1 MSSPAVAAVILAAGG
16 STRFGAPKQL
26 LPWQGRPLIA
36 HVADMA
42 WMAGLS
48 PVVVVVGAEAE
59 QVTPALA
66 GRDVLVL
73 RNYRWHEGMSTS
85 LSLGVAA
92 LPSSVE
98 AAVFLPVDQPLV
110 DVRFLRS
117 LVAYWQ
123 QRNAGIVIPVGREG
137 QRGTPVLF
145 ARRFFAELAQLSGD
159 IGGRALFAQ
168 YPDECAMMPVTDSN
182 ILTDVDTP
190 AAYEALL
197 ARQGMSLEWDALKGV
212 ICDMDGV
219 LWRGETPLPGL
230 HDFFALLEARRIP
243 YVLAT
248 NNASKTP
255 EQYVEKLARMGIV
268 THTEHVL
275 NSATAA
281 ADYLA
286 TQATPGAPVYPI
298 GGPGIREALRSHGF
312 TLTEGD
318 HADYVVVGWDRDLTW
333 RKLATAT
340 LLIRNGAGFIAANPD
355 RTFPMEDGLVPGNGA
370 QVAALITATDVTP
383 VMAGKPGPL
392 LYERA
397 LARMGVAPEATLVIG
412 DRLDTDILGG
422 LRLGMPTALVL
433 SGITQADELPA
444 SPIHPDVVFDDLAAL
459 VQAWQGRLQKS
470 HDSPA

>member
-1 MSSPAVAAVILAAGG
+1 MSKTTVAAVILAAGG

-42 WMAGLS
+42 WIAGLS
-48 PVVVVVGAEAE
+48 PVIVVVGAEAE
-59 QVTPALA
+59 QVTPTLA
-66 GRDVLVL
+66 GRDVRVL
-73 RNYRWHEGMSTS
+73 RNYRWEAGMSTS
-85 LSLGVAA
+85 LGLGVAA

-98 AAVFLPVDQPLV
+98 AAVFLPVDQPRV
-110 DVRFLRS
+110 DARFLRA
-117 LVAYWQ
+117 LVAYWKQ
-123 QRNAGIVIPVGREG
+123 HDAGIVVPVGREG

-145 ARRFFAELAQLSGD
+145 TRRFFAELAQLSGD
-159 IGGRALFAQ
+159 VGGRALFAR
-168 YPDECAMMPVTDSN
+168 YHDDLVTMPVTDHDV
-182 ILTDVDTP
+182 LTDVDTP
-190 AAYEALL
+190 ATYEELL
-197 ARQGMSLEWDALKGV
+197 ARQVASLDWRAIKGV

-219 LWRGETPLPGL
+219 LWRGDTPLPGL
-230 HDFFALLEARRIP
+230 HDFFALLEARNLP

-268 THTEHVL
+268 TSTEHVL

-286 TQATPGAPVYPI
+286 TQAAPGTPVYAI
-298 GGPGIREALRSHGF
+298 GGPGVREALRSHGF
-312 TLTEGD
+312 VLTDGER
-318 HADYVVVGWDRDLTW
+318 ADYVFVGWDRDLTW
-333 RKLATAT
+333 QKLATAT
-340 LLIRNGAGFIAANPD
+340 LLIRGGAGFIATNPD
-355 RTFPMEDGLVPGNGA
+355 RTFPMEEGLVPGNGA
-370 QVAALITATDVTP
+370 QVAALVTATDVTP
-383 VMAGKPGPL
+383 VTAGKPGPL

-397 LARMGVAPEATLVIG
+397 LARMGTSPEATLVIG

-433 SGITQADELPA
+433 SGIVQADELPA

-459 VQAWQGRLQKS
+459 VRAWRT
-470 HDSPA
+470 

>member
-1 MSSPAVAAVILAAGG
+1 MSESTVAAVILAAGG
-16 STRFGAPKQL
+16 STRFGVPKQL

-59 QVTPALA
+59 QTVPALA
-66 GRDVLVL
+66 GRDVCVL
-73 RNYRWHEGMSTS
+73 RNYRWQEGMSTS

-92 LPSSVE
+92 LPSTVE
-98 AAVFLPVDQPLV
+98 AAVFLPVDQPRV
-110 DVRFLRS
+110 EARFLRS
-117 LVAYWQ
+117 LVTYWQ
-123 QRNAGIVIPVGREG
+123 QHNAGIVVPVGREG
-137 QRGTPVLF
+137 RRGTPVLF
-145 ARRFFAELAQLSGD
+145 TRRFFPELAQISGD
-159 IGGRALFAQ
+159 TGGRTLFAQ
-168 YPDECAMMPVTDSN
+168 YSDELVTMLVADPEV
-182 ILTDVDTP
+182 LTDVDTP

-197 ARQGMSLEWDALKGV
+197 ARRSTSPAVDFGAVKGV

-230 HDFFALLEARRIP
+230 HDFFALLESQSIG

-255 EQYVEKLARMGIV
+255 EQYVEKLARMGIE
-268 THTEHVL
+268 TSTDHVL

-286 TQATPGAPVYPI
+286 TQAAPGTPVYAI
-298 GGPGIREALRSHGF
+298 GGPGTREALRLHGF
-312 TLTEGD
+312 VLTEGD
-318 HADYVVVGWDRDLTW
+318 HADYVVVGWDRELTW
-333 RKLATAT
+333 KKLATAT
-340 LLIRNGAGFIAANPD
+340 LCIRGGAGFIATNPD

-370 QVAALITATDVTP
+370 QVAALMTATDVTP
-383 VMAGKPGPL
+383 VIAGKPGPL
-392 LYERA
+392 LYEGA
-397 LARMGVAPEATLVIG
+397 LARMGVAPEETLVVG

-433 SGITQADELPA
+433 SGITHLDELTA
-444 SPIHPDVVFDDLAAL
+444 SPIHPDIIFDDLAAL
-459 VQAWQGRLQKS
+459 VQAWQKEK
-470 HDSPA
+470 

>member
-1 MSSPAVAAVILAAGG
+1 MSNSPVAAVILAAGG

-26 LPWQGRPLIA
+26 LPWQGRPLVA

-48 PVVVVVGAEAE
+48 PVIVVVGAEAE

-66 GRDVLVL
+66 GRDVCVL
-73 RNYRWHEGMSTS
+73 RNYRWQEGMSTS
-85 LSLGVAA
+85 LGLGVAA

-110 DVRFLRS
+110 DARFLRS
-117 LVAYWQ
+117 LMTYWQ
-123 QRNAGIVIPVGREG
+123 QHDAGIVVPVGREG
-137 QRGTPVLF
+137 RRGTPVLF

-159 IGGRALFAQ
+159 TGGRALFAQ
-168 YPDECAMMPVTDSN
+168 HKDDLVTMPVADPDL
-182 ILTDVDTP
+182 LTDVDTP

-197 ARQGMSLEWDALKGV
+197 ARQATSLEWGAIKGV

-230 HDFFALLEARRIP
+230 HDFFALLESRHLP

-255 EQYVEKLARMGIV
+255 DQYVEKLARMGIV
-268 THTEHVL
+268 TNTEHVL

-286 TQATPGAPVYPI
+286 TQAAPGTPVYPI

-312 TLTEGD
+312 TLTEGE

-333 RKLATAT
+333 HKLATAT
-340 LLIRNGAGFIAANPD
+340 LLIRGGAGFIAANPD

-370 QVAALITATDVTP
+370 QVAALIAATDVTP

-392 LYERA
+392 LYERV
-397 LARMGVAPEATLVIG
+397 LARMGTTPEATLVIG

-422 LRLGMPTALVL
+422 LRLGMPAALLL
-433 SGITQADELPA
+433 SGITQPDELPA

-459 VQAWQGRLQKS
+459 VRDWAMVG
-470 HDSPA
+470 

>member
-1 MSSPAVAAVILAAGG
+1 MSGSTIAAVILAAGG
-16 STRFGAPKQL
+16 STRFGVPKQL
-26 LPWQGRPLIA
+26 LRWQGRPLIA

-42 WMAGLS
+42 WMAGLN
-48 PVVVVVGAEAE
+48 PIIVVVGAEAE

-66 GRDVLVL
+66 GREVQVL
-73 RNYRWHEGMSTS
+73 RNYRWQQGLSTS

-92 LPSSVE
+92 LTPEVD

-110 DVRFLRS
+110 DARFLRA
-117 LVAYWQ
+117 LVAYWEQ
-123 QRNAGIVIPVGREG
+123 HRAGIVVPVRDAG
-137 QRGTPVLF
+137 QRGMPVLF
-145 ARRFFAELAQLSGD
+145 TRRFFAELANLSGD
-159 IGGRALFAQ
+159 IGGRALFAS
-168 YPDECAMMPVTDSN
+168 YPDALMTMPVADPDV
-182 ILTDVDTP
+182 LTDVDTP

-197 ARQGMSLEWDALKGV
+197 ARQTPSLDWGAVKGV

-230 HDFFALLEARRIP
+230 HEFFALLESRHIG

-255 EQYVEKLARMGIV
+255 EQYVEKLSRMGVPI
-268 THTEHVL
+268 TTGHVL

-286 TQATPGAPVYPI
+286 TQAAPGTPVYAI
-298 GGPGIREALRSHGF
+298 GGPGVREALLLHGF
-312 TLTEGD
+312 TLTDGAP
-318 HADYVVVGWDRDLTW
+318 ADYVVVGWDRDLTW

-340 LLIRNGAGFIAANPD
+340 LLIRGGAGFIATNPD

-370 QVAALITATDVTP
+370 QVAALVTATDVTP
-383 VMAGKPGPL
+383 VMVGKPSPL

-397 LARMGVAPEATLVIG
+397 LARMGTTPEETLVIG

-433 SGITQADELPA
+433 SGITRPEELPT
-444 SPIHPDVVFDDLAAL
+444 SPIHPDVVFDNLAAL
-459 VQAWQGRLQKS
+459 VETWTMAG
-470 HDSPA
+470 

>member
-1 MSSPAVAAVILAAGG
+1 MSEPTIAAVILAAGG

-42 WMAGLS
+42 WLAGLS
-48 PVVVVVGAEAE
+48 PIVVVVGAEAE
-59 QVTPALA
+59 RVTSALA
-66 GRDVLVL
+66 GRDALVL
-73 RNYRWHEGMSTS
+73 RNYRWREGMSAS

-92 LPSSVE
+92 LPPAVE

-110 DVRFLRS
+110 DARFLRS
-117 LVAYWQ
+117 LVTHWQ
-123 QRNAGIVIPVGREG
+123 HYNAGIVVPVGREG

-159 IGGRALFAQ
+159 IGGRTLFAQ
-168 YPDECAMMPVTDSN
+168 YPDERAAMPVADPD

-197 ARQGMSLEWDALKGV
+197 ARQAPALEWGALKGV
-212 ICDMDGV
+212 VCDMDGV

-230 HDFFALLEARRIP
+230 RDFFALLEDRQIP
-243 YVLAT
+243 HILAT

-268 THTEHVL
+268 TNTEHVL

-286 TQATPGAPVYPI
+286 TRAAPGAPVYPI
-298 GGPGIREALRSHGF
+298 GGPGIREALRLRGF
-312 TLTEGD
+312 ALTEGD
-318 HADYVVVGWDRDLTW
+318 RAAYVVVGWDRDLTW
-333 RKLATAT
+333 QKLATAT
-340 LLIRNGAGFIAANPD
+340 RLIRNGAGFIAANPD
-355 RTFPMEDGLVPGNGA
+355 RTFPMEDGLAPGNGA
-370 QVAALITATDVTP
+370 QVAALIASTSVTP
-383 VMAGKPGPL
+383 VMVGKPAAP

-397 LARMGVAPEATLVIG
+397 LVRMGTSPETTLVIG

-422 LRLGMPTALVL
+422 LRLGMPTALLL
-433 SGITQADELPA
+433 SGITRADELPA
-444 SPIHPDVVFDDLAAL
+444 SPVHPDAVFDDLAAL
-459 VQAWQGRLQKS
+459 VQAWKS
-470 HDSPA
+470 SRG

>member
-1 MSSPAVAAVILAAGG
+1 MSNLTIAAVILAAGG

-59 QVTPALA
+59 QVMPALT
-66 GRDVLVL
+66 GRDVFVL
-73 RNYRWHEGMSTS
+73 RNYRWQEGMSTS

-92 LPSSVE
+92 LPSAVE

-110 DVRFLRS
+110 DARFLRS

-123 QRNAGIVIPVGREG
+123 QHGAGIVVPVGREER
-137 QRGTPVLF
+137 RGTPVLF
-145 ARRFFAELAQLSGD
+145 ARRFFPELAQLSGD
-159 IGGRALFAQ
+159 IGGRALFAR
-168 YPDECAMMPVTDSN
+168 YPDALVTMRVADPDV
-182 ILTDVDTP
+182 LTDVDTP

-197 ARQGMSLEWDALKGV
+197 ARQSSSAVEFGAIKGV

-219 LWRGETPLPGL
+219 LWREDTPLPGL
-230 HDFFALLEARRIP
+230 SDFFALLEARRIP
-243 YVLAT
+243 YMLAT
-248 NNASKTP
+248 NNSSKTP

-268 THTEHVL
+268 TNTTHVL

-286 TQATPGAPVYPI
+286 TQAAPGTPVYAI
-298 GGPGIREALRSHGF
+298 GGPGVREALRSHGF
-312 TLTEGD
+312 VLTEGD

-333 RKLATAT
+333 HKLATAT
-340 LLIRNGAGFIAANPD
+340 LLIRGGAGFIATNPD
-355 RTFPMEDGLVPGNGA
+355 RTFPLEDGLVPGNGA

-392 LYERA
+392 LYEWA
-397 LARMGVAPEATLVIG
+397 LARMGTSPEETLVIG

-433 SGITQADELPA
+433 SGTTQADELPA
-444 SPIHPDVVFDDLAAL
+444 SPIHPDVIYDDLAAL
-459 VQAWQGRLQKS
+459 VRVWA
-470 HDSPA
+470 AEV

>member
-1 MSSPAVAAVILAAGG
+1 MFKSTVAAVILAAGG

-36 HVADMA
+36 HMTDMA
-42 WMAGLS
+42 WIAGLS

-59 QVTPALA
+59 RVIPALA
-66 GRDVLVL
+66 GRDVCVM
-73 RNYRWHEGMSTS
+73 RNYRWQEGMSTS

-92 LPSSVE
+92 LPSTVE

-110 DVRFLRS
+110 DARFLRS
-117 LVAYWQ
+117 LVAYWRQ
-123 QRNAGIVIPVGREG
+123 HNAGIVIPVELGGR
-137 QRGTPVLF
+137 RGMPVLF
-145 ARRFFAELAQLSGD
+145 TRRFFAELAQLSGD

-168 YPDECAMMPVTDSN
+168 YPDDLVTMPVADPDV
-182 ILTDVDTP
+182 LTDVDTP
-190 AAYEALL
+190 DAYEILL
-197 ARQGMSLEWDALKGV
+197 ARQTASLEWSAIKGV

-230 HDFFALLEARRIP
+230 HDFFALLEAQRIP

-268 THTEHVL
+268 TNAEHVL

-286 TQATPGAPVYPI
+286 TQAGPETPVYAI
-298 GGPGIREALRSHGF
+298 GGPGTREALRLHGF
-312 TLTEGD
+312 TLTESAP
-318 HADYVVVGWDRDLTW
+318 ADYVVVGWDRELTW
-333 RKLATAT
+333 QKLATAT
-340 LLIRNGAGFIAANPD
+340 LLIRDGAGFIATNPD
-355 RTFPMEDGLVPGNGA
+355 RTFPMENGLVPGNGA

-397 LARMGVAPEATLVIG
+397 LARMGVTAEETLVIG

-422 LRLGMPTALVL
+422 LRLGTPTVLVL
-433 SGITQADELPA
+433 SGITRADELA
-444 SPIHPDVVFDDLAAL
+444 GSPIHPDVVFDDLAAL
-459 VQAWQGRLQKS
+459 VRVWGN
-470 HDSPA
+470 DG